1 MGACGGDGDGD
12 EGGKGTKRKCEREER
27 GEEGEGGKHKRTREP
42 MEKEVVQGLLRQGF
56 VDDGRNHELTERD
69 TTTMR
74 PAKPAVSTKAYEL
87 RTKSKADLETQ
98 LKELKAELNALRVA
112 KVTNGAPN
120 KLSKIKDVRLGIARV
135 LTVMSQQKKQALRDV
150 YKGKKYLPL
159 DLRPKK
165 TRAIRRRL
173 TPSQAN
179 AKTVK
184 QKKKETYFP
193 QRKYAVRA

>member
-1 MGACGGDGDGD
+1 M
-12 EGGKGTKRKCEREER
+12 RCEREGRATGRNGVPKKKFER
-27 GEEGEGGKHKRTREP
+27 TEGEVEP
-42 MEKEVVQGLLRQGF
+42 TPLEGF
-56 VDDGRNHELTERD
+56 VANVGRNELTDRG
-69 TTTMR
+69 TKTMHHGTR
-74 PAKPAVSTKAYEL
+74 AVSTKAYEL

-120 KLSKIKDVRLGIARV
+120 KLSKIKDVRLGIARI

-193 QRKYAVRA
+193 KRKYAVRA